1 MAASS
6 PPCLLPLLSSLPNID
21 TITAIDKM
29 KGRWSPTV
37 NSIDPPESANEAAA
51 ARLCL
56 RFRGNSTILS
66 TLSSSSS
73 PNVSLY
79 FRVRFFLPFFHTFY
93 FFYPPSI
100 FRFIYFLRGF
110 NFAFLSTG
118 ARRPLRVQFDPR
130 LLISAPK
137 YHFGASS
144 DPQTFFVCHLQS
156 H

>member
-6 PPCLLPLLSSLPNID
+6 PPCLLPLVSSLPNID

-66 TLSSSSS
+66 TLSSSSAS
-73 PNVSLY
+73 SNVSIYCQILPS
-79 FRVRFFLPFFHTFY
+79 FLPHVL

-110 NFAFLSTG
+110 NFAYLSIG